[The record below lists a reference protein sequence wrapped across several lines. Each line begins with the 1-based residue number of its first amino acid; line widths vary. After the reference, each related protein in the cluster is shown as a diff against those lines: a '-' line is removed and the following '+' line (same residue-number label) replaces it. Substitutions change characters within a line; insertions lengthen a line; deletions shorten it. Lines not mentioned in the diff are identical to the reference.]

1 MWHTQATL
9 SQHETSVGIAN
20 GGAGGKVALRS
31 SKRYDLYKLI
41 YLVPDPS
48 ARISTNGSQ
57 ARYGLVR
64 ATVPSLTTVD
74 DFGTNLTKFV
84 ISWVLDALR
93 GSRSTIIGDW

>member
-1 MWHTQATL
+1 M
-9 SQHETSVGIAN
+9 
-20 GGAGGKVALRS
+20 RS
-31 SKRYDLYKLI
+31 SKIRYDLYKLI

-64 ATVPSLTTVD
+64 ATVPSLTTVEG
-74 DFGTNLTKFV
+74 FGTNPTKFV
-84 ISWVLDALR
+84 SSWVLDALR